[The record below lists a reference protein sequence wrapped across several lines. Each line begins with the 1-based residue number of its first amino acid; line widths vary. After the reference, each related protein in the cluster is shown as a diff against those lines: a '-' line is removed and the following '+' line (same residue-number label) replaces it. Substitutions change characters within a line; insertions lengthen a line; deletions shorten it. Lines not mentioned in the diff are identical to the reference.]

1 MSTLI
6 GGIFKNV
13 KLNKCLE
20 KEKTHN
26 MDLRINHNRLNL
38 FNCNKLLKINKKK
51 CVFCSSKCKF
61 LDLKHL
67 KICGVFK
74 NSLISVDKA

>member
-13 KLNKCLE
+13 KYNKCLE

-26 MDLRINHNRLNL
+26 MNLRINHNRLNL
-38 FNCNKLLKINKKK
+38 FNCNKLLKINKKV
-51 CVFCSSKCKF
+51 CV
-61 LDLKHL
+61 LL
-67 KICGVFK
+67 FK
-74 NSLISVDKA
+74 RAILGPKTSQNMWRFQK

>member
-38 FNCNKLLKINKKK
+38 FNCNKLLKINKK
-51 CVFCSSKCKF
+51 
-61 LDLKHL
+61 
-67 KICGVFK
+67 
-74 NSLISVDKA
+74 SVCFALQSAILEPKTSQNMWRFQK